1 MADFVAVLRKTIDGL
16 GNTTPEMRRRVYEKA
31 RATVSAKLAALNP
44 PPPAAVAERQKKAL
58 EDAIAEIEAS
68 FPPPPPPPA
77 PDPSDPLAE
86 LESVFASLKAKPVIP
101 TPAPAS
107 TPTPR
112 SEEPKPWP
120 MTTPKP
126 IARTIETPH
135 VEGPKVEPPAEA
147 PTAETPFVET
157 PPVEAEPEA
166 PEAEMHSVEAPSV
179 EPQAEAPKA
188 EERRAA
194 PPPPPPFIRREEPVL
209 DDDDEPFLQRPAPAE
224 AREAPAVE
232 RHETDRSGLP
242 GDDDSLHASPLAGDD
257 RGRHDAFREDVEE
270 QPAPRRRGFGKLI
283 TAVLALAVLGGGGY
297 AAWLNKDRILAL
309 VKSGEAQLASTAPE
323 EKTGQGVL
331 PPPETPA
338 APAPSSP
345 EPGAPKFTQRLNV
358 DGTETDAGPAGGEP
372 SVGEGTSV
380 AQVTEPGGPALSAPN
395 AQAPGEAPA
404 EATPP
409 ATPGAPAPQP
419 PAAQVAVGQKAIF
432 YEERTSNSPGSAE
445 SGSVVWSVVQESPGS
460 DLPPEP
466 AIRGEATIPG
476 KDVQL
481 RMTIRRNAD
490 QTLPAS
496 HIIELIFL
504 TPDGFGG
511 GGIDNILRFALK
523 STEEAPGSQLA
534 GIPAK
539 IADGFFLVALNE
551 TKQEMETNL
560 NLLRRQN
567 WIDVPVIYKNGR
579 RALITM
585 EKGIP
590 GEKVFEE
597 VMKAWQTASAG

>member
-31 RATVSAKLAALNP
+31 RATVAAKLAALNP

-86 LESVFASLKAKPVIP
+86 LESVFASLKAKPVIA
-101 TPAPAS
+101 TPAPSS
-107 TPTPR
+107 TPAPR
-112 SEEPKPWP
+112 NEEPKPWP

-126 IARTIETPH
+126 VARTVETP
-135 VEGPKVEPPAEA
+135 VEAPKVEPRVEA
-147 PTAETPFVET
+147 PTAEPPFVET
-157 PPVEAEPEA
+157 PQVEAEAEA
-166 PEAEMHSVEAPSV
+166 PEGEVHSVEAREV
-179 EPQAEAPKA
+179 EPRAEAPKA
-188 EERRAA
+188 EVRPAA
-194 PPPPPPFIRREEPVL
+194 PPPPPFIRREEPIL
-209 DDDDEPFLQRPAPAE
+209 DDDDELFSRREGSAE
-224 AREAPAVE
+224 TREAPAAE
-232 RHETDRSGLP
+232 HSEPKRSGLP
-242 GDDDSLHASPLAGDD
+242 GSDDTSHMAPVAGDD
-257 RGRHDAFREDVEE
+257 RGRRGAFHEDYEE
-270 QPAPRRRGFGKLI
+270 EAAPRRRGFRKLI
-283 TAVLALAVLGGGGY
+283 VAVLALAVLGGGGY
-297 AAWLNKDRILAL
+297 AAWLNKDRIVAL
-309 VKSGEAQLASTAPE
+309 VKSGEAQLAATPPE
-323 EKTGQGVL
+323 EKSGQGVL

-338 APAPSSP
+338 TPAPPSP

-358 DGTETDAGPAGGEP
+358 DGTETDPGPAGGEP

-380 AQVTEPGGPALSAPN
+380 AAVTAPD
-395 AQAPGEAPA
+395 AQAPGETPA

-409 ATPGAPAPQP
+409 ATPGTPAPQP

-432 YEERTSNSPGSAE
+432 YEERTSTAPGSAE

-523 STEEAPGSQLA
+523 NTEEAPGSQLA
-534 GIPAK
+534 GMPAK
-539 IADGFFLVALNE
+539 IADGFFLIALNE
-551 TKQEMETNL
+551 TKQEMEANL